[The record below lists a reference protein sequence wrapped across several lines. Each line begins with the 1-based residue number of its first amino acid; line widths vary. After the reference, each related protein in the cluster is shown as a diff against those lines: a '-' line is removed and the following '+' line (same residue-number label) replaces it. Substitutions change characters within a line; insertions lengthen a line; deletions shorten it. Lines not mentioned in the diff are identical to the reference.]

1 MTYLLILGV
10 LALVWFWGF
19 RVLIRRVLV
28 LLAIP
33 ILHVH
38 YLRKAEDPLAFQA
51 WTLLVIA
58 ALLIWGT
65 VRLFRYFRSLR
76 P

>member
-19 RVLIRRVLV
+19 RVVIRRLLV

-51 WTLLVIA
+51 WTLLVLA
-58 ALLIWGT
+58 ALLLWGA

-76 P
+76 S

>member
-19 RVLIRRVLV
+19 RVVIRRLLV

-33 ILHVH
+33 ILHLH

-51 WTLLVIA
+51 WTLLVLA
-58 ALLIWGT
+58 ALLLWGA
-65 VRLFRYFRSLR
+65 VRLFRYFRSFR
-76 P
+76 S

>member
-19 RVLIRRVLV
+19 RVVIRRLLV
-28 LLAIP
+28 LLGIP

-38 YLRKAEDPLAFQA
+38 FLRKAEDPLAFQA
-51 WTLLVIA
+51 WTLLVLA
-58 ALLIWGT
+58 ALLLWGA
-65 VRLFRYFRSLR
+65 VRLFRYLRSLR
-76 P
+76 S

>member
-19 RVLIRRVLV
+19 RVVIRRLLV

-33 ILHVH
+33 IMHVH

-51 WTLLVIA
+51 WTLLVLA
-58 ALLIWGT
+58 ALLLWGA

-76 P
+76 S